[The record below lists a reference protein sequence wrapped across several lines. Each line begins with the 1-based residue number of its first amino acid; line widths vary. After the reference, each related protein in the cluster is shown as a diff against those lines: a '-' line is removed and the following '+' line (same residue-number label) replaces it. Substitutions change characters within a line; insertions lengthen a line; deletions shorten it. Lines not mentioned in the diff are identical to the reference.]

1 MQGRHKE
8 GRNGSKAQW
17 HKGFAVCNSPFDG
30 ASRVA
35 FFDRRS
41 FSGVGSEAG
50 GSNLL
55 APLLGGVGVGF
66 HKVVNILNIRKPG
79 NYLPAFFFCSKT
91 FFYLVRNDLAIT

>member
-1 MQGRHKE
+1 MAQR
-8 GRNGSKAQW
+8 RNGTAAQ
-17 HKGFAVCNSPFDG
+17 GLNCIGSIASPFEG
-30 ASRVA
+30 VSRLV
-35 FFDRRS
+35 FFDRLS
-41 FSGVGSEAG
+41 LSGIGSEAG

-91 FFYLVRNDLAIT
+91 LFYLIRNDLAIP